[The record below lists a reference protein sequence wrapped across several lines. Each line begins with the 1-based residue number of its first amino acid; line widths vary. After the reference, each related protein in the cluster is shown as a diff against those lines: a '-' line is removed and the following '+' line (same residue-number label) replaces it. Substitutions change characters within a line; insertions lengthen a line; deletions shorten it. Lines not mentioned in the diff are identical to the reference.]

1 MGIKLD
7 GYVRR
12 RKEIEIGGKKWTF
25 SELSLSDF
33 AQFRAWIVEQR
44 EKNKGKRRERLIEEA
59 KKIGG
64 IDPLKLLEQLDKPLS
79 DDEVDIEMATVDG
92 MGYLAYLSL
101 KYHYPEATLENAMDI
116 ITIDS
121 IPLVTE
127 VITGGMKAEEKP
139 KKKRQSAKSRT

>member
-12 RKEIEIGGKKWTF
+12 RKEIELGGKKWTF

-33 AQFRAWIVEQR
+33 AQFRAWLIERR
-44 EKNKGKRRERLIEEA
+44 EENKDKRRSRLIEEA

-64 IDPLKLLEQLDKPLS
+64 IDPLKLLEQLNKPLT
-79 DDEVDIEMATVDG
+79 DDEVEMEMETVDG

-101 KYHYPEATLENAMDI
+101 KYHYPEVTLENAMQL
-116 ITIDS
+116 ITIEK
-121 IPLVTE
+121 IPEVAI
-127 VITGGMKAEEKP
+127 VITGGMKAEEP
-139 KKKRQSAKSRT
+139 KKKRPVAKPKS